1 VFNACSICQ
10 FSCFNHIKYNYF
22 IRLNIFSHNI
32 EEVGI
37 RICYGT
43 EQSLGSD
50 TIANMF
56 QMMNTILPQLVF
68 LKHVLLELVIADF

>member
-1 VFNACSICQ
+1 
-10 FSCFNHIKYNYF
+10 
-22 IRLNIFSHNI
+22 LNIFSHNI

-56 QMMNTILPQLVF
+56 QMMNTISPQLVF